1 MKFYERYLNGET
13 KTVYNDIYKLGD
25 DAFLPEN
32 IIDIENVL
40 TETFERTAH
49 NLNIIYK
56 ELTNINY
63 LF

>member
-1 MKFYERYLNGET
+1 MKFYKRYLNGET

-49 NLNIIYK
+49 NLI
-56 ELTNINY
+56 
-63 LF
+63 LFIRNLPI